1 MRASLADLAFA
12 AVDGATSPADVAVVL
27 NFAEGCGLSP
37 EQLEAGAARANA
49 AYPRAT
55 QRLVGSRWR
64 DGEAA
69 PRRLQVAEA
78 AQGALEAC
86 IAQFLAE
93 PFRLSDG
100 GAPPQLLVRSGAAEH
115 LVTRLHHAQADMQ
128 SIFLWLRAQ
137 LEAQAAPAALT
148 LREHPRPARRSVHAP
163 AGPSSRLAG
172 GDVTRSTGVR
182 AWALRS
188 WPERTTP
195 DGFTWNDLLAA
206 IALTA
211 VERWNAAR
219 GGGAEVGLWM
229 PVGARVDHFAGFG
242 NGSGRIRVYAKP
254 FTTFAARA
262 RAVREQLTWSREH
275 GEWATPRWAE
285 RLLLLPS
292 PWVRWILRRQASSP
306 GVDMGTTLFTHLQRL
321 VPRGAP
327 EPLPA
332 VSSVALISHLLPAH
346 PISMS
351 AMGLRGTTHLTFTWD
366 AGRFS
371 PDEARAFIEGFEA
384 TRDQAF
390 AELDHA

>member
-1 MRASLADLAFA
+1 MRASLADVAFA
-12 AVDGATSPADVAVVL
+12 AVDGPTSPADVAVVL
-27 NFAEGCGLSP
+27 GFAAGSGLSP
-37 EQLEAGAARANA
+37 AQLEAGAARANA

-55 QRLVGSRWR
+55 HRLVGSRWKE
-64 DGEAA
+64 GA
-69 PRRLQVAEA
+69 PLGRPIQLAEVVD
-78 AQGALEAC
+78 GALEAR

-93 PFRLSDG
+93 PFDLRDG
-100 GAPPQLLVRSGAAEH
+100 GSPAQLLVRVGQAEH
-115 LVTRLHHAQADMQ
+115 LVTRMHHAQADMQ

-137 LEAQAAPAALT
+137 LDGHLAPGPLV
-148 LREHPRPARRSVHAP
+148 LQQHPRPHRRSVHAP
-163 AGPSSRLAG
+163 AGPSARLAG

-188 WPERTTP
+188 WPQRATP
-195 DGFTWNDLLAA
+195 EGFTWNDLLAA

-211 VERWNAAR
+211 VERWNATR

-262 RAVREQLTWSREH
+262 RAVREQLVWSREH

-292 PWVRWILRRQASSP
+292 RWVRAILRRQASSP
-306 GVDMGTTLFTHLQRL
+306 DVDMGTTLFTHLQRL

-327 EPLPA
+327 EPLPM
-332 VSSVALISHLLPAH
+332 VTSVALISHLLPAH

-366 AGRFS
+366 AGRFTA
-371 PDEARAFIEGFEA
+371 DEARAFVDGFEA
-384 TRDQAF
+384 TRVEAF
-390 AELDHA
+390 AELSHA